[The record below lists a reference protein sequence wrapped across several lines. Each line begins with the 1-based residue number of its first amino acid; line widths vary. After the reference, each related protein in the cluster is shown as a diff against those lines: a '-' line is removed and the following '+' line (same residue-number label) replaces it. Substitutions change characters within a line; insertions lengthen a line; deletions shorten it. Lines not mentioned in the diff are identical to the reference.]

1 MLPVQCKEHDFKSA
15 LLNPQKEQLEKQLK
29 ELKELVFQLSGSI
42 KHPVAPVRQEILPFP
57 LHQRRENNLF
67 L

>member
-1 MLPVQCKEHDFKSA
+1 MFSYQCKEHEFKSA

-29 ELKELVFQLSGSI
+29 ELKELVFQLSASI
-42 KHPVAPVRQEILPFP
+42 KHSVAPVRREILP

-67 L
+67 Q